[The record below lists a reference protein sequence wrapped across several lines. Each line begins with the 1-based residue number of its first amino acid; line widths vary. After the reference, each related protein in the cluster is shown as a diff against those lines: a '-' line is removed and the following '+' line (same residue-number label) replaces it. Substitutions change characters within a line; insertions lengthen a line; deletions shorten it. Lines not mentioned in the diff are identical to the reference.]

1 MRHGKSGKRFG
12 RKSTWRAAT
21 IRDIAKATLIRERI
35 TTTESRAKEARKLVD
50 RLITI
55 GKEGT
60 LAAKRRAFA
69 VLCDHKIVSN
79 LFNEIA
85 GRFKSR
91 CGGYTR
97 IVPLG
102 FNRRGDN
109 ARLVFLELT
118 EKGKKQL
125 PKASASQKALAKDK
139 KAAAPAVEG
148 AAKPEAKEAHGLEV
162 KKKEVLKEKK
172 EDKKILKIKDKV
184 PKSGSGGITKMFRIK
199 KPE

>member
-69 VLCDHKIVSN
+69 VLCDHQLVSN

-91 CGGYTR
+91 QGGYTR
-97 IVPLG
+97 IIPLG

-118 EKGKKQL
+118 EKGKAKL
-125 PKASASQKALAKDK
+125 PKVSAAQKALSGK
-139 KAAAPAVEG
+139 KEAAPAAEG
-148 AAKPEAKEAHGLEV
+148 STKPEAKEAHGTEI
-162 KKKEVLKEKK
+162 KKKEVQKEKK
-172 EDKKILKIKDKV
+172 EDRKILKIKDKV
-184 PKSGSGGITKMFRIK
+184 PRSGLGGITKMFRAK